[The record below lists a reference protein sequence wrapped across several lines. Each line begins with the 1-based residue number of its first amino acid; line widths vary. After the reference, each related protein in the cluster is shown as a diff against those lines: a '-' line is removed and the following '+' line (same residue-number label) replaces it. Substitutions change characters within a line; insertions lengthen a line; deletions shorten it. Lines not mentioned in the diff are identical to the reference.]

1 MSQSAIERLN
11 AALSGRYRVER
22 RLGEGGMAMVYVA
35 DDLKHERKVALKV
48 LKPELV
54 AVVGAERFLAEIKT
68 TANLQHPH
76 ILGLYD
82 SGEADGMLFYVMP
95 YVEGES
101 LRDRLDRE
109 HQLPVDDAV
118 RIATNVAE
126 ALDYAHRQG
135 VIHRDIK
142 PANILLQDGK
152 PVVSDFG
159 IALAVSA
166 AGGERLTETGLSMG
180 TPYYMSPEQA
190 SADREPTPASD
201 VYSLGC
207 VLYEMLVGD
216 PPHTASSAQAVLAK
230 ILTEDVRAPSESRRA
245 IPPNVDAATR
255 KALEKLPADRFAGA
269 QSFAGALA
277 DPAFRHGGVE
287 AAVGGGGGSWSRATT
302 GFAVLSAALATVA
315 VYSLLTSSDRPQPVT
330 RFELTIEESVS
341 TVSTL
346 ALSPDGSRLVYVGS
360 APNGRMQLWQR
371 FMDGL
376 EPQPIEGSLGGSNP
390 VFSADGASLAFMADG
405 GIKTVSLSGG
415 PANTVVDHFLTNSYV
430 SMDWGDDGMIYFND
444 GDLEIRRVPASGG
457 APELLP
463 ITGEN
468 VHALPDGQGLIFRR
482 GGQITA
488 SSTDGESPTPLF
500 PGLMARYATSGHL
513 VYVTE
518 EQALHAVPFDPSSR
532 RVTGPAVTLVE
543 RVYVNTGRTAQFT
556 VSASGTLAYMPD
568 PGGAWELVKV
578 ARTGAVEVIHPDA
591 GTPFLSLDVSP
602 DETRIAVSVGAE
614 RNRVGASA
622 EQHIWIKHLEG
633 GQLTRLTFEGSV
645 NLRPAWAPDG
655 QSIAFISN
663 RGGGYDL
670 WTTRAD
676 GVGSAELVADVEAS
690 LFSASWSADGEW
702 LFTQGGS
709 PGARDILAMRPGR
722 DSVPLPLIADAFD
735 ERAPAL
741 SPDGRWL
748 AYVSNESGGSDVF
761 VRPFPNVEAGRWQ
774 VSQGD
779 GREPTWAHD
788 GGELFYRARAGGEM
802 VAAQVATTPGFRVV
816 DSRVLFP
823 TTEYYQTGGGGVPT
837 FSVSQ
842 DDEHF
847 YMIRG
852 SAVAPRDVTVVLNFF
867 EELKRLVPN

>member
-1 MSQSAIERLN
+1 MPDPVTRLN
-11 AALSGRYRVER
+11 AALEGRYRVER
-22 RLGEGGMAMVYVA
+22 QLGEGGMATVYLA

-48 LKPELV
+48 LKPELA

-82 SGEADGMLFYVMP
+82 SGEADGLLFYVMP

-190 SADREPTPASD
+190 SADREPTPTSD

-230 ILTEDVRAPSESRRA
+230 ILTEDARAPAESRRA
-245 IPPNVDAATR
+245 IPLNVDAATR

-269 QSFAGALA
+269 LSFAGALA

-287 AAVGGGGGSWSRATT
+287 AVVVGGVGSWSRATT

-315 VYSLLTSSDRPQPVT
+315 VYSLLASSDGPQPVT
-330 RFELTIEESVS
+330 RFELTIEEAVRG
-341 TVSTL
+341 TSTL
-346 ALSPDGSRLVYVGS
+346 ALSPDGSRLVYVGW
-360 APNGRMQLWQR
+360 APNGRRQLWQR
-371 FMDGL
+371 FMDRL
-376 EPQPIEGSLGGSNP
+376 EPEPIEGSLGGHNP
-390 VFSADGASLAFMADG
+390 VFSPDGSSLAFMADQ
-405 GIKTVSLSGG
+405 GIKTVPLSGG
-415 PANTVVDHFLTNSYV
+415 VSNTVVDYFPANSYI
-430 SMDWGDDGMIYFND
+430 SIDWGDDGLIYFND
-444 GDLEIRRVPASGG
+444 AELEIRRVPASGG
-457 APELLP
+457 AAELLP

-468 VHALPDGQGLIFRR
+468 VHALPDGQGLIFTR
-482 GGQITA
+482 GGQITV
-488 SSTDGESPTPLF
+488 SSTDGEFVTPLF
-500 PGLMARYATSGHL
+500 PGLMARYASSGHL

-518 EQALHAVPFDPSSR
+518 EQALLAVPFDARSH
-532 RVTGPAVTLVE
+532 RVTGPAATFVE
-543 RVYVNTGRTAQFT
+543 RVYVNVGRTAQFT

-568 PGGAWELVKV
+568 QGGAWELVKV
-578 ARTGAVEVIHPDA
+578 ARTGAVEVIHPDR
-591 GTPFLSLDVSP
+591 GTPFLSLHLSP
-602 DETRIAVSVGAE
+602 DETRIAVSIGAE

-622 EQHIWIKHLEG
+622 EQDIWIKHLDS
-633 GQLTRLTFEGSV
+633 GQLTKLTSEGSV

-655 QSIAFISN
+655 QRVAFISN
-663 RGGGYDL
+663 RGGGFDV

-676 GVGSAELVADVEAS
+676 GAGSAELLADVEGS
-690 LFSASWSADGEW
+690 LFGASWSADGEW
-702 LFTQGGS
+702 LFTQVGA

-722 DSVPLPLIADAFD
+722 DREPAPLMAEGFD
-735 ERAPAL
+735 DRAAAL

-748 AYVSNESGGSDVF
+748 AYVSNESGGSNVF

-774 VSQGD
+774 VSQG
-779 GREPTWAHD
+779 GGGEPVWSHN
-788 GGELFYRARAGGEM
+788 GGELFYRARGEM
-802 VAAQVATTPGFRVV
+802 IAAQVATTPAFRVIS
-816 DSRVLFP
+816 SRVLFSA
-823 TTEYYQTGGGGVPT
+823 TEYYAAGGSSVPAY
-837 FSVSQ
+837 SVSQ
-842 DDEHF
+842 DGEHF

-852 SAVAPRDVTVVLNFF
+852 SAVAPRDATVVLNFF
-867 EELKRLVPN
+867 EELQRLVPN